1 MYVYMSDVSIWSLG
15 LSGFLM
21 PDTVLW
27 VGKFGVTDVF
37 SGLSKLPALL
47 CMCMDAHYVCV
58 HMTLKHVQLGLGMIL
73 WSW

>member
-1 MYVYMSDVSIWSLG
+1 
-15 LSGFLM
+15 M

-37 SGLSKLPALL
+37 SGLSKLPASL